1 MPPRLSLLIVGIAL
15 FVSGCSLFGD
25 DSSSPEELPVQTLRA
40 APTQVTID
48 GKNLSLDTFMWR
60 DFQPVAPPDG
70 EPLRAIFYITTKD
83 SSAVPEGLDAVAAW
97 VVHKENVW
105 STHFTGEDPPPNERQ
120 PYQLYEV
127 ARDGPK
133 FGPEVR
139 VDAVVRLKERSGETH
154 LLRAENQFI
163 KRTE

>member
-1 MPPRLSLLIVGIAL
+1 MTFRFALLAVGI
-15 FVSGCSLFGD
+15 FIFISSCSLFGD
-25 DSSSPEELPVQTLRA
+25 DSTSPEELPIQTLRG
-40 APTQVTID
+40 APVQVTID
-48 GKNLSLDTFMWR
+48 KKDLTLNTFMWR

-70 EPLRAIFYITTKD
+70 EPLRAIFFIRTKD
-83 SSAVPEGLDAVAAW
+83 STAVPEGLEATAAW
-97 VVHKENVW
+97 VVHEKNVW
-105 STHFTGEDPPPNERQ
+105 STHFTGEDPPPSERK

-139 VDAVVRLKERSGETH
+139 VDAAVRLKEHSGESH
-154 LLRAENQFI
+154 LLRAKNQLI